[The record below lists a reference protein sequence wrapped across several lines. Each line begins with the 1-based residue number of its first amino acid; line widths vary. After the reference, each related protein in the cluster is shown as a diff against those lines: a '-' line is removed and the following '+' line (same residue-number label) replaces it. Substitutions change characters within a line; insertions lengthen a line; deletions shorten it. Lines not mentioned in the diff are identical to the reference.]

1 MYPTVLLVSETSL
14 PLRRFQRVIITWFL
28 LLHTLYSYQ
37 TVVKLELSQQI
48 FFKNPQIS
56 NFMEIH
62 PVGAELFHADRQK
75 DGQMDMT

>member
-14 PLRRFQRVIITWFL
+14 TLRRFQRVIMTLFL

-56 NFMEIH
+56 NFIKIH
-62 PVGAELFHADRQK
+62 PVGAELFLSDRQN